1 MAEETSMG
9 GSLWKGA
16 NSFLG
21 IAGLAS
27 ALGIG
32 IPALVKANDAQD
44 DDRRGRDP
52 EQSRTFLLAQ
62 KYADDK
68 YLELFKEQANLKT
81 DIALT
86 KQAQE
91 YQQRIND
98 INIGNVYGYVNSNF
112 MRGQLYLPARDV
124 TPLPMNRFNT
134 WTAPVFP
141 FPPVAESTTT
151 STTSTS
157 TSEG

>member
-1 MAEETSMG
+1 MAEEKSMG
-9 GSLWKGA
+9 GSLWSGA

-21 IAGLAS
+21 VAGLAS

-44 DDRRGRDP
+44 DERRGRDP
-52 EQSRTFLLAQ
+52 RDSRMFLMAQ

-68 YLELFKEQANLKT
+68 YLELFKEQASIKT
-81 DIALT
+81 DVALT

-91 YQQRIND
+91 YQQKIND

-112 MRGQLYLPARDV
+112 LRGQLYLPATSV
-124 TPLPMNRFNT
+124 TPLPMDRYNS
-134 WTAPVFP
+134 WCAPVTDTP
-141 FPPVAESTTT
+141 TVSSGTAN
-151 STTSTS
+151 
-157 TSEG
+157 G

>member
-68 YLELFKEQANLKT
+68 YLELFKEQAAIKT
-81 DIALT
+81 DVALT

-112 MRGQLYLPARDV
+112 MRGHLYLPSRDV
-124 TPLPMNRFNT
+124 TPLPMNRFNS
-134 WTAPVFP
+134 WEAPVFG
-141 FPPVAESTTT
+141 PVAESTPTT
-151 STTSTS
+151 TTSTS
-157 TSEG
+157 TAG

>member
-21 IAGLAS
+21 VAGLAS

-44 DDRRGRDP
+44 DERRGRDP
-52 EQSRTFLLAQ
+52 RDSRLYLLAQ

-68 YLELFKEQANLKT
+68 FFELFKSQADMKT

-86 KQAQE
+86 KQAQT
-91 YQQRIND
+91 YQKQIND
-98 INIGNVYGYVNSNF
+98 INLGNVYSYVNSNF
-112 MRGQLYLPARDV
+112 MKGQLYLPSTEV
-124 TPLPMNRFNT
+124 TPLPMNRYNS
-134 WTAPVFP
+134 WCAPTTEATP
-141 FPPVAESTTT
+141 TT
-151 STTSTS
+151 SGTAN
-157 TSEG
+157 G

>member
-52 EQSRTFLLAQ
+52 RESRTFLLAQ

-68 YLELFKEQANLKT
+68 FFELFKEQASLKT

-91 YQQRIND
+91 YQQKIND

-112 MRGQLYLPARDV
+112 LRGQLYLPATSV
-124 TPLPMNRFNT
+124 TPLPMDRYNS
-134 WTAPVFP
+134 WCAPVTGAP
-141 FPPVAESTTT
+141 TVSSGTAN
-151 STTSTS
+151 
-157 TSEG
+157 G

>member
-21 IAGLAS
+21 VAGLAS

-44 DDRRGRDP
+44 DERRDRDP
-52 EQSRTFLLAQ
+52 KDSKVYLLAQ

-68 YLELFKEQANLKT
+68 YFELFKEQASLKT

-86 KQAQE
+86 KQAQD
-91 YQQRIND
+91 YQQKIND

-112 MRGQLYLPARDV
+112 MRGHLYLPSREV
-124 TPLPMNRFNT
+124 TPLPMNRFNS
-134 WTAPVFP
+134 WEAPVFG
-141 FPPVAESTTT
+141 PVVESTSTP
-151 STTSTS
+151 TTSTS
-157 TSEG
+157 TTQG

>member
-21 IAGLAS
+21 VAGLAS

-44 DDRRGRDP
+44 DDRRGRAP

-68 YLELFKEQANLKT
+68 YLELFKEQANMKT

-98 INIGNVYGYVNSNF
+98 INIGNVYSYVNSNF
-112 MRGQLYLPARDV
+112 MRGQLYLPSRDV
-124 TPLPMNRFNT
+124 TPLPMNRFNA
-134 WTAPVFP
+134 WAAPVFP
-141 FPPVAESTTT
+141 LPPVAEATST